1 MTANT
6 DGNANSGSLIES
18 LEEAPDRRGEPT
30 APEKRET
37 IPPPRPGGGHA
48 TDSIIDI
55 EEAEFETTPPVAPIL
70 DALRDSPNR
79 VNSIQEYNQMNHK
92 EVIASL
98 KEKSNLGQ
106 SIRKIIYNL
115 LNDLFDFFYFRKF
128 IEDLKFI

>member
-1 MTANT
+1 MTTNT

-18 LEEAPDRRGEPT
+18 LEEAPDGRGEPT
-30 APEKRET
+30 ALEGPET
-37 IPPPRPGGGHA
+37 MTPARPGGGHGTNCI
-48 TDSIIDI
+48 TDID
-55 EEAEFETTPPVAPIL
+55 EAEFEFTPPVAPIL
-70 DALRDSPNR
+70 DPLHDSPNR
-79 VNSIQEYNQMNHK
+79 VNSIQEYNQMNQK